1 MSNPLGNLQREIIS
15 EYDRELSVYKDF
27 VEVNLKLF
35 DAFIKEN
42 KISVYSINSHIIDR
56 ETLIKKLSG
65 QYKIISTIDDIND
78 LLSIRVL
85 TFFED
90 DVDNISEIIDS
101 EFNIVTDFLMKP
113 ETRDPKRF
121 GYYSRQYITR
131 MLDSRLEWIEYRRF
145 KNLKLN
151 IEVKSLLQHAWYEIQ
166 HLLFGEEGKTSHPEL
181 YRACSRV
188 VGALEIVDRELKRV
202 KLINNRINKS
212 TPSAPDGTTPPIN
225 QAPDHKPHHPVRE
238 IEEIKLV
245 PQSQEDPVIEPH
257 VATEPMDSEE
267 ASNFEKISELV
278 LNDGDVRIFDRK
290 IADIYD
296 THLEYKEHFVIEL
309 SKIAAR
315 FSHFSY
321 GDVKN
326 ILKKHMKEIDYIK
339 EEFLHE
345 LPGNRNYMV
354 RGMSLLYMFYKI
366 SSLSEDKETVRKIIK
381 ISNSYGG

>member
-202 KLINNRINKS
+202 KLINNKINKS
-212 TPSAPDGTTPPIN
+212 TPSVPDNTTPPVN

-245 PQSQEDPVIEPH
+245 PQSQEDSVIEPH